1 MHICLFNLSKYE
13 VSLFHL
19 YIAFYAILITASSSY
34 NKNNEYDMSETSSLF
49 GCCFSEIKLLCEIK
63 LIS

>member
-34 NKNNEYDMSETSSLF
+34 NKIMSMICQRLVFLAVDFAKSNYCAKSN
-49 GCCFSEIKLLCEIK
+49 
-63 LIS
+63 